1 MKGGNFMSLLCDKSY
16 CEHQTSQGYCKF
28 TACKKQYIASPQE
41 IKDGIEYHKRILE
54 EDKKH
59 QAAKR
64 LEKIRSRKPIVI
76 NLFGAPGAGKSTGAA
91 VVFAALK
98 QAGINAEL
106 ITEFAK
112 DKTWEHN
119 ATALGCQE
127 YVFGKQ
133 SYRLARCKA
142 DVDVIVTDSPLPL
155 SILYTQDPALLADGA
170 FQKVVMNVFN
180 SYHNCNYFINRT
192 KKYNPKGRNQTE
204 EQSDAIAGLTLKLLE
219 DNGVKY
225 VETTGDTE
233 GYQKI
238 VEDVLDYIG
247 VVSPKEKIV
256 ESKCKECR
264 NYGTCLRSAAAGL
277 GVRCPTFGDILEEV
291 RKRCGG

>member
-1 MKGGNFMSLLCDKSY
+1 MSD
-16 CEHQTSQGYCKF
+16 
-28 TACKKQYIASPQE
+28 YIASPQE
-41 IKDGIEYHKRILE
+41 IRDGIEHYKRIMKEEKERERAKKLE
-54 EDKKH
+54 E
-59 QAAKR
+59 
-64 LEKIRSRKPIVI
+64 IRNRQPIVI

-91 VVFAALK
+91 IVFAALK

-155 SILYTQDPALLADGA
+155 SILYTQDPALLAEDA
-170 FQKVVMNVFN
+170 FHKVVMNVFN
-180 SYHNCNYFINRT
+180 SYHNCNYYINRT
-192 KKYNPKGRNQTE
+192 KVYNPKGRNQTE
-204 EQSDAIAGLTLKLLE
+204 EQSDAIAILTKQML
-219 DNGVKY
+219 DSNGIRY
-225 VETTGDTE
+225 VETTGDAE

-238 VEDVLDYIG
+238 VDDVLDYIG
-247 VVSPKEKIV
+247 YLEPKEKQFDCSGCSSYPQCV
-256 ESKCKECR
+256 AA
-264 NYGTCLRSAAAGL
+264 AAAGL
-277 GVRCPTFGDILEEV
+277 GVRCPAFGNILGEAG
-291 RKRCGG
+291 K